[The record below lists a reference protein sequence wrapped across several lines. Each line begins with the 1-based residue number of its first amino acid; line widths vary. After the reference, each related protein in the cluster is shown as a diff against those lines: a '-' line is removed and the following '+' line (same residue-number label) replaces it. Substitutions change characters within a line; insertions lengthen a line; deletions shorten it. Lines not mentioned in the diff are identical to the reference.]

1 MKLKQSFRKCF
12 IKINVIQSEE
22 REKQI
27 QHINTHTYICICID
41 LEKWHWWTYLQGRN
55 RDTDIKD
62 LEVRKGKSG
71 MNRKSSINVCTLT
84 WGFPG
89 GINGKEPASQC
100 RRWKRCEFDPW
111 VRKIPWRKATHS
123 VFMLG
128 ESHGQRS
135 LGGLQPVG
143 SERAGHGWNN
153 LCETDSWLKL
163 LCNTASLGWYSV
175 TTIGVDGWRGGRLK
189 REVTFV

>member
-1 MKLKQSFRKCF
+1 M
-12 IKINVIQSEE
+12 
-22 REKQI
+22 
-27 QHINTHTYICICID
+27 
-41 LEKWHWWTYLQGRN
+41 N

-71 MNRKSSINVCTLT
+71 MNRKSSIYVCTLT

-100 RRWKRCEFDPW
+100 RRWKRCEFDPG

-135 LGGLQPVG
+135 LGG
-143 SERAGHGWNN
+143 A
-153 LCETDSWLKL
+153 
-163 LCNTASLGWYSV
+163 TACRV
-175 TTIGVDGWRGGRLK
+175 
-189 REVTFV
+189 